1 MENPRPAMF
10 VSPPAHHTVADPYP
24 HVVARDKGETFT
36 EGPVQEL
43 TFDDVLDLVNPLQHL
58 PVISTIYRAITG
70 DKIKPAMQIMGDLG
84 YGGPTGFV
92 LSCFQV
98 LFNQISGDDI
108 GGHILSFLDG
118 KDSPKVAAAPASGA
132 EPAPQLAS
140 AAEAPPVVAADPP
153 AATAGGPPPAP
164 LDVADAIQSYR
175 NGTNR

>member
-1 MENPRPAMF
+1 MF

-24 HVVARDKGETFT
+24 HVVACDKGETFT

-43 TFDDVLDLVNPLQHL
+43 TFDDILDLVNPLQHL

-84 YGGPTGFV
+84 YGGPSGFV

-118 KDSPKVAAAPASGA
+118 KDSPKVAAAPAPGRPQRWRVLPRPT
-132 EPAPQLAS
+132 PAGPYRLIRRSRRRQRPWANPC
-140 AAEAPPVVAADPP
+140 PPGRP
-153 AATAGGPPPAP
+153 
-164 LDVADAIQSYR
+164 
-175 NGTNR
+175 

>member
-1 MENPRPAMF
+1 MF

-24 HVVARDKGETFT
+24 HFVACDKGETFT

-84 YGGPTGFV
+84 YGGPSGFV

-118 KDSPKVAAAPASGA
+118 KDSPKVAAASASGA
-132 EPAPQLAS
+132 GPAPQLAS
-140 AAEAPPVVAADPP
+140 AAEAPTVAAADTPTV
-153 AATAGGPPPAP
+153 AAGGPPPAS
-164 LDVADAIQSYR
+164 VNVVDAIQSYR

>member
-118 KDSPKVAAAPASGA
+118 KDSPKVAVAPAPGGD
-132 EPAPQLAS
+132 PAVQVAS
-140 AAEAPPVVAADPP
+140 AAEAPPVVAADTP
-153 AATAGGPPPAP
+153 AATAGGPPPTP
-164 LDVADAIQSYR
+164 LNVADAIQSYR
-175 NGTNR
+175 SGTNR